1 MAQQPPPPQPN
12 NFSSDPAIPS
22 SPSSQVASET
32 TTPQQNQEQQS
43 SQIASIEFDDPTLD
57 VRGVLGG
64 LPVAEKNQE
73 YIAIVRE
80 AGSTSPEIIDQTQFF
95 VTYLCDSQFNI
106 SKPSE
111 DSVAASNIIQN
122 FEVGKQARV
131 RVDQGTALNPQLA
144 GLHNITAVG
153 SVEPILLSQIGEG
166 PLQYVTTMSF
176 YQEGQLGSAPGVEV
190 LKYHTYHDKQAG
202 FRNLSFAYETGS
214 YTPTDNQGNA
224 IQKGLIPF
232 QTLQDEPSSSAVD
245 IKGLNGYWPQD
256 QNYFDTAV
264 ILTGSVV
271 GRSRVKVRG
280 SVGIN
285 IASSS
290 VNDLL
295 LSYDPPATG
304 NSSGRGYNY
313 AVPMTLKLIKKNS
326 LGVEEVIEEVQNS
339 INIFNQSGG
348 DLATNGGGVVDLGD
362 VNNAVF
368 IGINSD
374 YFSVSQ
380 SDELFFRVEPPF
392 EQTQSIQYQGSNFY
406 NQLSAA
412 FPGSKYRR
420 YQYFNGYFALDNET
434 PQGDNQFFNGVT
446 GITAS
451 YQNDGTSSVFN
462 YSSSYWVNYENV
474 SSSEE
479 GGYSF
484 LTASTALTTFYGG
497 AYTQTNPGVESYN
510 LFNADTTP
518 ASSLTYTTGDG
529 RSAKRT
535 SINFGFNPIRLP
547 FVPLAGDWI
556 RFEYS
561 PTKTYRILSTN
572 SAQGTLILKLS
583 NHIQDGTVLDNFVIY
598 RIIPNGQYIILNV
611 KKNNEAG
618 INQAFTGVITGA
630 NTTEALRKR
639 SDSLIFDLKQ
649 ANIIEE

>member
-1 MAQQPPPPQPN
+1 MAAPPPPPQPN

-22 SPSSQVASET
+22 SPQGQASSET
-32 TTPQQNQEQQS
+32 TTPQQNQEQQAAEV
-43 SQIASIEFDDPTLD
+43 ASVTFDDPTLD

-73 YIAIVRE
+73 YIAIIKE
-80 AGSTSPEIIDQTQFF
+80 AGSTAPEIIDQTQFF

-111 DSVAASNIIQN
+111 DSVASSNIIQN

-153 SVEPILLSQIGEG
+153 SIEPILLSQIGEG

-176 YQEGQLGSAPGVEV
+176 YQEGQLGSAPGLTV

-202 FRNLSFAYETGS
+202 FRNANFAYETGS
-214 YTPTDNQGNA
+214 YTPTDNQGNP
-224 IQKGLIPF
+224 IRKGFIPF

-256 QNYFDTAV
+256 QNYFDTA
-264 ILTGSVV
+264 IIRTGSVE
-271 GRSRVKVRG
+271 GRSRIKVRG
-280 SVGIN
+280 AVGIN
-285 IASSS
+285 LVSSS
-290 VNDLL
+290 VNDIM
-295 LSYDPPATG
+295 LSYDPPPTG
-304 NSSGRGYNY
+304 TPKGYSY
-313 AVPMTLKLIKKNS
+313 AVPMKLKLIKKNY
-326 LGVEEVIEEVQNS
+326 LGVEEVIDEAENP
-339 INIFNQSGG
+339 INIFNQTGA
-348 DLATNGGGVVDLGD
+348 DLGTNGGGAVDLGA

-392 EQTQSIQYQGSNFY
+392 EQSQSLQYVSNSLYDELIGS
-406 NQLSAA
+406 

-451 YQNDGTSSVFN
+451 YQNDGTASVYN
-462 YSSSYWVNYENV
+462 YSSSYWVNYQNV
-474 SSSEE
+474 SSSED
-479 GGYSF
+479 GYHSF

-510 LFNADTTP
+510 LLNADSTP
-518 ASSLTYTTGDG
+518 TSSLIYTTEDG

-561 PTKTYRILSTN
+561 PTKTYKILSTN

-583 NHIQDGTVLDNFVIY
+583 DHIQDGTVLDNFVIY
-598 RIIPNGQYIILNV
+598 RIVPNGQYIILDV

-618 INQAFTGVITGA
+618 VNQAFTGVITGA
-630 NTTEALRKR
+630 HTTEALRER

-649 ANIIEE
+649 AGIIEE